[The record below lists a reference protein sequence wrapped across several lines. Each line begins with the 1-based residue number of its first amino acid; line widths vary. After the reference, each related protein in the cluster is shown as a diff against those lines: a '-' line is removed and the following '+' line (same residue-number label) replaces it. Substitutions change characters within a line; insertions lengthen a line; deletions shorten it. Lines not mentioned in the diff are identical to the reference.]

1 MSFFRHVIDKAGINY
16 FVNAG
21 LLLKPLFQYTQKAAF
36 MDTNQV
42 LISPAELTRL
52 QQTQAVMLIDTRDAD
67 AYAAGTFPKQ

>member
-1 MSFFRHVIDKAGINY
+1 
-16 FVNAG
+16 
-21 LLLKPLFQYTQKAAF
+21 